1 MLESWQSQVIT
12 GRTSVVRAETGL
24 SLKPIGFI
32 QSCYKEKFGIPRQP
46 GLVTAAQAQLQLLPE
61 FSQVAAFKGL
71 EQFSHLW
78 LIFCFHAN
86 PSLAWSNTVRP
97 PRLGGNKRLGVF
109 ATRSTFRPNPLG
121 LSVARLEK
129 LEFIGQQACLHL
141 SAVDLLDGTPVFDIK
156 PYLPY
161 ADSLPAAQGGFAE
174 QAPSSQWVVNFTEEA
189 HLQCQQKSQQL
200 QTNLEL
206 LIRQILEQDPRPSYR
221 AQQEDARIYA
231 MKLYD
236 FDLRWHYKA
245 RCIEVLGLVDLFE
258 SQATN

>member
-1 MLESWQSQVIT
+1 M
-12 GRTSVVRAETGL
+12 RAESEL
-24 SLKPIGFI
+24 ILKPIGFI

-46 GLVTAAQAQLQLLPE
+46 GLVTAAQAQLKLLPE
-61 FSQVAAFKGL
+61 FSQAEAFKGL

-97 PRLGGNKRLGVF
+97 PRLGGNKRLGIF

-121 LSVARLEK
+121 LSVVGLEK
-129 LEFIGQQACLHL
+129 IEFSGQQACLYL
-141 SAVDLLDGTPVFDIK
+141 NAVDLLDGTPIFDIK

-161 ADSLPAAQGGFAE
+161 ADSLPSARGGFAA
-174 QAPSSQWVVNFTEEA
+174 QPPSSQWSVSFTEQA
-189 HLQCQQKSQQL
+189 YLQCQQKGQQL

-245 RCIEVLGLVDLFE
+245 RCIEVLELVDLLE

>member
-1 MLESWQSQVIT
+1 MIT
-12 GRTSVVRAETGL
+12 GQDRVNKAEGYL

-32 QSCYKEKFGIPRQP
+32 QACYKEKFGIPRQP
-46 GLVTAAQAQLQLLPE
+46 GLVTAAQAQLKLLPE
-61 FSQVAAFKGL
+61 FSQAEAFKGL

-78 LIFCFHAN
+78 LIFSFHAN
-86 PSLAWSNTVRP
+86 SNLTWSNTVRP

-129 LEFIGQQACLHL
+129 IQFMGQQACLYL
-141 SAVDLLDGTPVFDIK
+141 SATDLLDGTPVFDIK

-174 QAPSSQWVVNFTEEA
+174 HAPNPQWNVRFTEHA
-189 HLQCQQKSQQL
+189 RLQCQQKSQQL
-200 QTNLEL
+200 QANLEL

-221 AQQEDARIYA
+221 AAQEDAQTYA

-245 RCIEVLGLVDLFE
+245 GCIEVLGLVDLRE